1 MCGICVPMFDHHCVW
16 LNQCVGEHNYR
27 WFITFLF
34 VNSMFLFYGAT
45 VIYLVLISK
54 VCTSS
59 FKLTVSEF
67 DPVGLWAKSLHHN
80 LCQQKN
86 GGGNEANSVFISLS
100 CLQEFK
106 ASYYMIGMYILNSNL
121 GLVLVFLVAAI
132 MGIAIFCFFLYH
144 FYLLCIGQTT
154 NETFKWGKT
163 CA

>member
-54 VCTSS
+54 VCASS

-67 DPVGLWAKSLHHN
+67 DPVGL
-80 LCQQKN
+80 
-86 GGGNEANSVFISLS
+86 
-100 CLQEFK
+100 
-106 ASYYMIGMYILNSNL
+106 
-121 GLVLVFLVAAI
+121 
-132 MGIAIFCFFLYH
+132 
-144 FYLLCIGQTT
+144 
-154 NETFKWGKT
+154 
-163 CA
+163 